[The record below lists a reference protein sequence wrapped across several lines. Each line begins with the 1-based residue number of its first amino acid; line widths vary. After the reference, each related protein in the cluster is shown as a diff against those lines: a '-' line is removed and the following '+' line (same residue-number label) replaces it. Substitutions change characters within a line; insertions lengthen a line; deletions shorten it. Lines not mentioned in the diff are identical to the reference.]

1 MNRYNYIAKD
11 NKTGEIIKGSVQAEN
26 KMAAGKLLVERNMVP
41 RQLREFGSG
50 PLDKFLNR
58 ITAKDRITF
67 TRQFATLI
75 GAGVPLSESLRT
87 VAEQTENKSMKAVVE
102 DVTTAVDAGEPLAQA
117 LGRYPKTFDHVY
129 IELIKAGEL
138 SGTLDKAL
146 MRLANQLE
154 KDAAVLSKIRS
165 ALMYP
170 VIVVVVII
178 AVMGFMLFT
187 IVPQVEGL
195 YDDLGEPLPVL
206 TQIMVRFANF
216 LIEYWWVV
224 AIIAAIIAY
233 MLFQFTKSKKGIQ
246 FRDLFYLNV
255 PMFKQLFRRLY
266 MGRFART
273 AQILLSTGVPMV
285 ETLKISTDAVNNVIV
300 QENLEKATARV
311 ANGKA
316 LSESLKIQKYIMP
329 ILPQMIAIGES
340 SGKIDEMLGKA
351 ATVLE
356 DELDEMVRTIST
368 MIEPILMVLLA
379 VMAGGMI
386 AAVLFPIYSLVE
398 TV

>member
-1 MNRYNYIAKD
+1 MNRYTYVAKD
-11 NKTGEIIKGSVQAEN
+11 NKTGEIIKGSIQAESD
-26 KMAAGKLLVERNMVP
+26 MAAGKLLVERNMVP
-41 RQLREFGSG
+41 RQIKEFGSG

-58 ITAKDRITF
+58 ITSKDRINF

-75 GAGVPLSESLRT
+75 GAGIPLSEALRT
-87 VAEQTENKSMKAVVE
+87 VSQQTENKSMRAVVE
-102 DVTTAVDAGEPLAQA
+102 DITTAIDAGEPLAQSMA
-117 LGRYPKTFDHVY
+117 RYPKVFNHVY

-170 VIVVVVII
+170 VIVVVVIL
-178 AVMGFMLFT
+178 AVIGFMLFT
-187 IVPQVEGL
+187 IVPQVENL
-195 YDDLGEPLPVL
+195 YKDLNQPLPVL
-206 TQIMVRFANF
+206 TKFMVDAANF
-216 LIEYWWVV
+216 LMNYWWVV
-224 AIIAAIIAY
+224 AIIVALIAY
-233 MLFQFTKSKKGIQ
+233 MLIQFSKSKKGIEI
-246 FRDLFYLNV
+246 RDLFYLNV
-255 PMFKQLFRRLY
+255 PMFKQLFQRLY

-273 AQILLSTGVPMV
+273 SQILLSTGVPMV
-285 ETLKISTDAVNNVIV
+285 ETLKISTDAVSNVIV
-300 QENLEKATARV
+300 QDSLSKATVRV

-316 LSESLKIQKYIMP
+316 LSDSLKIQKYIMP

-386 AAVLFPIYSLVE
+386 AAILFPIYSLVSL
-398 TV
+398 V

>member
-1 MNRYNYIAKD
+1 MNRYTYIAKD
-11 NKTGEIIKGSVQAEN
+11 NKTGEIIKGSIQAESD
-26 KMAAGKLLVERNMVP
+26 MAAGKLLVERNMVP
-41 RQLREFGSG
+41 RQIKEFGSG

-75 GAGVPLSESLRT
+75 GAGIPLSEALRT
-87 VAEQTENKSMKAVVE
+87 VAAQTENKSMKAVVE
-102 DVTTAVDAGEPLAQA
+102 DITTAIDAGEPLAQSM
-117 LGRYPKTFDHVY
+117 GRYPKVFNHVY

-146 MRLANQLE
+146 MRLATQLE

-170 VIVVVVII
+170 VIVIIVII

-195 YDDLGEPLPVL
+195 YNDLGEDLPAL
-206 TQIMVRFANF
+206 TQVMVGFSNF
-216 LIEYWWVV
+216 LMNYWWVV
-224 AIIAAIIAY
+224 LIIVGLIAY
-233 MLFQFTKSKKGIQ
+233 MLFQFSKSKKGIRV
-246 FRDLFYLNV
+246 RDLFYLNV
-255 PMFKQLFRRLY
+255 PMFKQLFQRLY

-273 AQILLSTGVPMV
+273 SQILLSTGVPMV
-285 ETLKISTDAVNNVIV
+285 ETLKISSDAVNNVIV
-300 QENLEKATARV
+300 QESLEKATVRV
-311 ANGKA
+311 ANGKQ
-316 LSESLKIQKYIMP
+316 LSDSLKIQKYVMP

-356 DELDEMVRTIST
+356 EELDEMVRTIST

-386 AAVLFPIYSLVE
+386 GAVLFPIYSLVSL
-398 TV
+398 V

>member
-1 MNRYNYIAKD
+1 MNRYTYVAKD
-11 NKTGEIIKGSVQAEN
+11 NKTGEIIKGSIQAESE
-26 KMAAGKLLVERNMVP
+26 MSAGKLLVERNMVP
-41 RQLREFGSG
+41 RQIKEFGTN
-50 PLDKFLNR
+50 PFDKFLNR
-58 ITAKDRITF
+58 ITAKDRINF

-75 GAGVPLSESLRT
+75 GAGIPLSEALRT
-87 VAEQTENKSMKAVVE
+87 VAEQTENKSMRAVIE
-102 DVTTAVDAGEPLAQA
+102 DITTAIDAGEPLAQA
-117 LGRYPKTFDHVY
+117 MARYPKVFNHVY

-146 MRLANQLE
+146 MRLATQLE
-154 KDAAVLSKIRS
+154 KDAAVLAKIRS
-165 ALMYP
+165 AMMYP
-170 VIVVVVII
+170 AIVIVVII

-195 YDDLGEPLPVL
+195 YSDLNQPLPGL
-206 TQIMVRFANF
+206 TRIMVSASNF
-216 LIEYWWVV
+216 LMSYWWVV
-224 AIIAAIIAY
+224 MIIIGFIVY
-233 MLFQFTKSKKGIQ
+233 MLFQFSKSKRGIHM
-246 FRDLFYLNV
+246 RDLFYLNV
-255 PMFKQLFRRLY
+255 PMFKQLFIRLY

-273 AQILLSTGVPMV
+273 SQILLSTGVPMV
-285 ETLKISTDAVNNVIV
+285 ETLKISSDSVNNVIV
-300 QENLEKATARV
+300 QESLEKATVRV

-316 LSESLKIQKYIMP
+316 LSDSLKIQKYIMP

-356 DELDEMVRTIST
+356 EELDEMVRTIST

-386 AAVLFPIYSLVE
+386 GAILFPIYSLV
-398 TV
+398 TLV